1 MSMATK
7 VPPGATELGSID
19 RTPKTGKKRSVIFV
33 AGFFALLA
41 ASLMFFSHH
50 EPAKKA
56 AGVQEAAHAPVLT
69 VSCELPS
76 IQPIEK
82 TLLVHGTVSA
92 WDPIV
97 IGATTSGLEVKTITV
112 DEGAFVKKGQVLLT
126 LDSAT
131 LQAQIRSER
140 ARLAESVANQ
150 KKSVQPN
157 RPEDINQLIAA
168 VAQAEATVADN
179 EAAEVQAI
187 ANAENA
193 KANAKRYEQL
203 VADGAVSV
211 QEADDRQTTAQV
223 NEAARR
229 GAQKRVDSAK
239 ASLKQAQ
246 EKLSMAKIG
255 GRKEDIEIADATVKE
270 IEGNVSRLAT
280 QIDQTIV
287 RAPVDG
293 FITRRDVHLGD
304 ISSAGKTM
312 FLMARD
318 NRLEL
323 KAQVPDTD
331 LSFVKPGQVVTLES
345 ALNKGYQIN
354 GRVREISPLVD
365 ADTRL
370 ATVRI
375 DLPNMYAEGQVKVGA
390 YSALTVPA
398 QAVVTRDEKNTVFV
412 LKNDQVEK
420 RTVVIGNRNP
430 QRIEIIS
437 GILPSDEI
445 VVDGA
450 GFLQDGDYVAVGN
463 ARR

>member
-1 MSMATK
+1 MGMATK
-7 VPPGATELGSID
+7 VPPGATEIGSID
-19 RTPKTGKKRSVIFV
+19 RTSKIGRKRGVIFV
-33 AGFFALLA
+33 AGFIALLA
-41 ASLMFFSHH
+41 ASLMFFNRQ
-50 EPAKKA
+50 EPAKNA
-56 AGVQEAAHAPVLT
+56 AGDHAAAHAPVLT
-69 VSCELPS
+69 VNCELPS

-97 IGATTSGLEVKTITV
+97 IGATASGLEVKTITV

-345 ALNKGYQIN
+345 ALNKGFQIN
-354 GRVREISPLVD
+354 GKVREISPLVD

-370 ATVRI
+370 ATVRMKVG
-375 DLPNMYAEGQVKVGA
+375 MYAEGKVKVGN

-412 LKNDQVEK
+412 LKKDQVEK

-437 GILPSDEI
+437 GILPSDNI

-450 GFLQDGDYVAVGN
+450 GFLQDGDYVAV
-463 ARR
+463 ASAQR